1 MKYFLFALLLLSV
14 APATNAQTNNSKSN
28 SASTTIKGIEQK
40 IKDAVTKPTLNAAR
54 LQTADKNIQ
63 EWVDK
68 NWINGG
74 VGLIMRNGKVEYYKA
89 FGYDDMEKKTPMRT
103 DHIFRIASQSKAI
116 TSTAVMILFEEGKF
130 LLDEPVSKYLPEFKN
145 MKVIDKYNEK
155 DTTYTTIPAKKEFT
169 IRELLTHT
177 AGFAYPQIGT
187 PMSTAIYAKVGA
199 TGGIAIEKQT
209 LEENMK
215 LLAKTPLFHQPGE
228 KYLYGM
234 NTDVLGYLVEK
245 ISGTSLDAFMRQ
257 RIFEPLGMKDT
268 YFNIPAEKQNR
279 LVTLYSSFNGKL
291 IRAPESTT
299 LQGTKIYRDFPNMN
313 FPMYSGGGGLS
324 STIMDYAIFM
334 QMMLNGGE
342 YNGVRILSRNSV
354 RMMTQN
360 QIGELDNGLNKFG
373 LGFGITTEKGSSLLP
388 LNEGSFQWGG
398 MFSTTYWADPKEKI
412 VGLFYTNIYPASH
425 GDVHDRFKVLMYQAI
440 ND

>member
-1 MKYFLFALLLLSV
+1 MKKILFAVFLLS
-14 APATNAQTNNSKSN
+14 TLSDSTAQNNSGKSN
-28 SASTTIKGIEQK
+28 SANSTIKGIEQK
-40 IKDAVTKPTLNAAR
+40 IKDAVTKPSFNVGR
-54 LQTADKNIQ
+54 LQMADKTIQ
-63 EWVDK
+63 EWVDNK
-68 NWINGG
+68 WMNGG
-74 VGLIMRNGKVEYYKA
+74 VGLILRNGKVEYYKA
-89 FGYDDMEKKTPMRT
+89 FGFDDVEKKTPMRT

-130 LLDEPVSKYLPEFKN
+130 LLDDAVSKYLPEFKK
-145 MKVIDKYNEK
+145 MRVIDKYNEA

-177 AGFAYPQIGT
+177 AGFAYPQIGS
-187 PMSTAIYAKVGA
+187 PMATAIYAKVGA
-199 TGGIAIEKQT
+199 SGGIGIEKQS
-209 LEENMK
+209 LQENMQ
-215 LLAKTPLFHQPGE
+215 LLAKTPLFQQPGE
-228 KYLYGM
+228 KFLYGM

-245 ISGTSLDAFMRQ
+245 VSGISLDAFLRQ
-257 RIFEPLGMKDT
+257 RLFDPLGMKDT

-279 LVTLYSSFNGKL
+279 LVVLYSQFNDKL
-291 IRAPESTT
+291 LRAPESTI
-299 LQGTKIYRDFPNMN
+299 LNGTKIYRDFPNKN

-360 QIGELDNGLNKFG
+360 QIGELSNGVNKIG
-373 LGFGITTEKGSSLLP
+373 LAFGITSEIGSSLLP

-412 VGLFYTNIYPASH
+412 VGLFFTNIYPATH
-425 GDVHDRFKVLMYQAI
+425 GDIHDRFKVLMYQAI

>member
-215 LLAKTPLFHQPGE
+215 MEIWVIAQELKAAIFQFHQ
-228 KYLYGM
+228 
-234 NTDVLGYLVEK
+234 
-245 ISGTSLDAFMRQ
+245 
-257 RIFEPLGMKDT
+257 
-268 YFNIPAEKQNR
+268 
-279 LVTLYSSFNGKL
+279 
-291 IRAPESTT
+291 
-299 LQGTKIYRDFPNMN
+299 
-313 FPMYSGGGGLS
+313 
-324 STIMDYAIFM
+324 
-334 QMMLNGGE
+334 
-342 YNGVRILSRNSV
+342 
-354 RMMTQN
+354 
-360 QIGELDNGLNKFG
+360 
-373 LGFGITTEKGSSLLP
+373 
-388 LNEGSFQWGG
+388 
-398 MFSTTYWADPKEKI
+398 
-412 VGLFYTNIYPASH
+412 
-425 GDVHDRFKVLMYQAI
+425 
-440 ND
+440 

>member
-1 MKYFLFALLLLSV
+1 MKNFLLSLLLLSV
-14 APATNAQTNNSKSN
+14 APAAIAQNNSSKSN
-28 SASTTIKGIEQK
+28 SGSSTIKGIEQK
-40 IKDAVTKPTLNAAR
+40 IKDVVTTTSLNPTR
-54 LQTADKNIQ
+54 LITADKNIQ
-63 EWVDK
+63 SWVDN

-74 VGLIMRNGKVEYYKA
+74 VGLLMRNGKIEYFKA
-89 FGYDDMEKKTPMRT
+89 FGYDDLEKKTLMQT
-103 DHIFRIASQSKAI
+103 DHIFRIASQTKAI

-145 MKVIDKYNEK
+145 MKVIEKYNEK
-155 DTTYTTIPAKKEFT
+155 DTTYTTVPAKKEFT

-187 PMSTAIYAKVGA
+187 PMATAIYAKVGA

-209 LEENMK
+209 LEENIK

-234 NTDVLGYLVEK
+234 NTDILGYLVEK
-245 ISGTSLDAFMRQ
+245 TSGMSLDAFLRQ
-257 RIFEPLGMKDT
+257 RIFNPLGMKDT
-268 YFNIPAEKQNR
+268 YFNIPVDKQSR

-299 LQGTKIYRDFPNMN
+299 LQGTKIYRDFPNLN

-334 QMMLNGGE
+334 QTMLNGGE

-360 QIGELDNGLNKFG
+360 QIGELNNGVNKFG
-373 LGFGITTEKGSSLLP
+373 LGFGITTETGSSLLP
-388 LNEGSFQWGG
+388 VNEGSFQWGG

-412 VGLFYTNIYPASH
+412 VGLFFTNIYPAAH

>member
-1 MKYFLFALLLLSV
+1 MKKILLALSLFASSV
-14 APATNAQTNNSKSN
+14 SVHAQNSNGKSN
-28 SASTTIKGIEQK
+28 TVNTTVKNIEQK
-40 IKDAVTKPTLNAAR
+40 IKDVVSKPSLNATR
-54 LQTADKNIQ
+54 LLTADKNIQ
-63 EWVDK
+63 GWVDN

-74 VGLIMRNGKVEYYKA
+74 VGLLMRNGKVEYYKA
-89 FGYDDMEKKTPMRT
+89 FGYEDIEKKTPMRT
-103 DHIFRIASQSKAI
+103 DHIFRIASQTKAI
-116 TSTAVMILFEEGKF
+116 TSTAIMILFEEGKF
-130 LLDEPVSKYLPEFKN
+130 LLDDPVSKYLPEFKN
-145 MKVIDKYNEK
+145 MKVIDKYNES

-187 PMSTAIYAKVGA
+187 PMATAIYAKVGA

-209 LEENMK
+209 LEENIK

-245 ISGTSLDAFMRQ
+245 VSGQTLDAFMRQ

-268 YFNIPAEKQNR
+268 YFNIPKEKQDR
-279 LVTLYSSFNGKL
+279 LVMLHSHFNGKL
-291 IRAPESTT
+291 YRSPESTI

-313 FPMYSGGGGLS
+313 FPMFSGGGGLS

-334 QMMLNGGE
+334 QMMLNEGE

-360 QIGELDNGLNKFG
+360 QIGELNQGVNKFG

-388 LNEGSFQWGG
+388 VNEGSFQWGG
-398 MFSTTYWADPKEKI
+398 MFSTSYWADPKEKI
-412 VGLFYTNIYPASH
+412 VGLFFTNIYPTAH